1 MTILLDLSGQK
12 SKLTHFRAFVHQRRS
27 VLAPDTEEDNRF
39 KSSMKAHTKGS
50 ELLLIANLGT
60 FVCKEYLK
68 ITFIPARNKM
78 IQIVQP
84 ANIPC

>member
-39 KSSMKAHTKGS
+39 KSSMKSRTKGS
-50 ELLLIANLGT
+50 GLSLITNLGKFGCT
-60 FVCKEYLK
+60 EYSK
-68 ITFIPARNKM
+68 STFIPARNK
-78 IQIVQP
+78 IIETVQP
-84 ANIPC
+84 ANIPR